1 MIKDWDFG
9 LILKI
14 GDLRLPTTPKNAP
27 SSGRFALKGN
37 RVETEP
43 AVEGKAVG
51 AGREVIRGQTGA
63 EFVKLEKMLR
73 RRGKTRHAAIIGYIF
88 DFKEKNV

>member
-1 MIKDWDFG
+1 M
-9 LILKI
+9 
-14 GDLRLPTTPKNAP
+14 PTTPKNAP

-51 AGREVIRGQTGA
+51 ASREVIRGQTGA

-88 DFKEKNV
+88 DFREENV